1 MLLLK
6 AYPIPMAPHAAS
18 KVMPAMAP
26 RIDILGVYP
35 TVETLTAQVIMLVI
49 VVGGFAWNI
58 IQARKAKLG

>member
-1 MLLLK
+1 
-6 AYPIPMAPHAAS
+6 MAPHAAS